1 MKTKTKVVVVGG
13 GVVGVSALYHLA
25 KKGWSDVVLI
35 ERKELTSGSTW
46 HAAGLLPL
54 FNMSYSVGQLH
65 KYAVNLYKNLEE
77 EISLNFTH
85 LFSSPTGQAVLQYLR
100 SVTIEAVHGS
110 AVTNDVLRH
119 AEGQRYIVGLIE
131 RRMQHGHKTRKG

>member
-1 MKTKTKVVVVGG
+1 MNKQTKTDNPQV
-13 GVVGVSALYHLA
+13 
-25 KKGWSDVVLI
+25 
-35 ERKELTSGSTW
+35 T
-46 HAAGLLPL
+46 GLDGFPR
-54 FNMSYSVGQLH
+54 N
-65 KYAVNLYKNLEE
+65 KNLEE

-110 AVTNDVLRH
+110 AVTNDTLRH

-131 RRMQHGHKTRKG
+131 RRIQHGHKTRKG